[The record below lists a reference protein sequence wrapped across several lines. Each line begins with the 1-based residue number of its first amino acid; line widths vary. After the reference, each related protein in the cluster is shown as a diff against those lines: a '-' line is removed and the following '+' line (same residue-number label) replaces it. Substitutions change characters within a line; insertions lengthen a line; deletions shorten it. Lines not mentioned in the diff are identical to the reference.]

1 MKQLTKT
8 KKSNWYL
15 RNFWQLNPFKD
26 KNILQCKRFFKR
38 RRKNKVSSYFRISS
52 LNFKQNFINITIK
65 RGLKLKY
72 ANITSKAFQIFFFF
86 FKRNDPLFHGFSHF
100 FKWASFSTKYT
111 YFFSINFLLKI
122 ISEFLAPRFTVQ
134 CEKLSKRLKKKTKLK
149 YKFRL
154 KYVQFHN
161 DFKKAL
167 KWIYFYS
174 KFFNKA
180 TLSGRLFYAILF
192 TFFEEKKS
200 FLYLKKIKIYKKML
214 KKSRARDNA

>member
-1 MKQLTKT
+1 MKQLIKP
-8 KKSNWYL
+8 KRSKWHL
-15 RNFWQLNPFKD
+15 RNFWQFNFFKD
-26 KNILQCKRFFKR
+26 KETFTRKRFFKR
-38 RRKNKVSSYFRISS
+38 RRKNRVLSYFRVSS
-52 LNFKQNFINITIK
+52 LNFKQNFINIATK

-72 ANITSKAFQIFFFF
+72 TNIISTAFQIFFFF
-86 FKRNDPLFHGFSHF
+86 FKRNDPLFHSFSHF

-111 YFFSINFLLKI
+111 HFFSINFLLKM
-122 ISEFLAPRFTVQ
+122 ISELLAPRFIVQ
-134 CEKLSKRLKKKTKLK
+134 CEKLPKRLKKKMKVK

-167 KWIYFYS
+167 KWLYFYS

-180 TLSGRLFYAILF
+180 RLSGRLFYAILF

-200 FLYLKKIKIYKKML
+200 FLYLKK
-214 KKSRARDNA
+214 N